1 MEKKLNNICEM
12 ITKTVVSAD
21 MNPEALFTELDSLK
35 KDLITSFR
43 QNPDS
48 IFENNDVKIEQ
59 ATVKLQNLKKVY
71 IENKIKLRLLQESLF
86 AIIPKVE
93 KLV

>member
-1 MEKKLNNICEM
+1 M